1 MFRLGAVLEEFDL
14 DRNAARRRMRN
25 LSGEQAIVRPGSGAD
40 DPQNVALP
48 PLVTPDEPHFR
59 RRVGLDLLE
68 FPLWK
73 IDHHKSAGTV
83 CKIENGLP
91 FCDGRAWAGQ
101 NRPDHVIS
109 GQQHVG
115 VPDPLKT
122 APLFSDFRGKLFGDR
137 GLLQHLG
144 FEFLTAEC
152 EPIALLL
159 GIGRVARAIGNEDAF
174 LRRIPLDL
182 ETLNP
187 GVGHLAAPGVCF
199 LRCKRLGRAEL
210 RRVTGFRQFLEARAN
225 VPALFIFR
233 YTSGLFRL
241 GFNDLLIEALDC
253 AGSIRTR
260 CGTVNR
266 RRPLQYL
273 RAVASPAPRDLLR
286 QRFVARG
293 PEDVGGPRKAL
304 RRDLPSSGG
313 Q

>member
-1 MFRLGAVLEEFDL
+1 MFRLGAVLEEFNL
-14 DRNAARRRMRN
+14 DCYAARCRMRN
-25 LSGEQAIVRPGSGAD
+25 LSGEQAIVRTGCRAD

-48 PLVTPDEPHFR
+48 PFVTSDEPHFR
-59 RRVGLDLLE
+59 RRVGLNLLE

-73 IDHHKSAGTV
+73 IDHHKSARTV

-115 VPDPLKT
+115 VPDPLKA
-122 APLFSDFRGKLFGDR
+122 APFFSDFRGKLFGDR

-187 GVGHLAAPGVCF
+187 CVGHLAAPGVCL
-199 LRCKRLGRAEL
+199 LRRERFRRAEL
-210 RRVTGFRQFLEARAN
+210 RRVTGFRQFL
-225 VPALFIFR
+225 
-233 YTSGLFRL
+233 
-241 GFNDLLIEALDC
+241 
-253 AGSIRTR
+253 
-260 CGTVNR
+260 
-266 RRPLQYL
+266 
-273 RAVASPAPRDLLR
+273 
-286 QRFVARG
+286 
-293 PEDVGGPRKAL
+293 
-304 RRDLPSSGG
+304 
-313 Q
+313 